1 MYWVSR
7 DVRIVDHAARP
18 NTWRGGTCYVS
29 GRVSRDGEGRLLN
42 ADFGALFV
50 SDDGRNLYCCD
61 FDLATIRDQIKDDY
75 SVVLEKQVILIST
88 KIKLKQYILLM
99 AVQIILQELLIY

>member
-42 ADFGALFV
+42 ADFGALNCHNKM
-50 SDDGRNLYCCD
+50 G
-61 FDLATIRDQIKDDY
+61 
-75 SVVLEKQVILIST
+75 ISGN
-88 KIKLKQYILLM
+88 
-99 AVQIILQELLIY
+99 